1 VLASSVREL
10 NPLCI
15 DLNPTR
21 IFVHQSKKLIREPEG
36 KAALEGIVSEL
47 SSSEEADEEIRD
59 RARDYYQKLLRRR
72 ERNRSIREEESKT
85 REPTTMNRNLQTQP
99 QASGERLARDTGF
112 PEPFNN
118 ERNTTLPH
126 PDADT
131 GPNPVIEAPDFN
143 LSRTHSRRSIGPKQY
158 HTFRNPLGSS
168 RRSSRLSPGALTG
181 DGLAGLYDNIEYE
194 GGTRETRSKSEIERD
209 VESREG
215 LVSQDL
221 KRERKPNDSGIDMNI
236 NGNGFGE
243 RKIEHAGFKI
253 AEKKGVL
260 KKFGLKK

>member
-1 VLASSVREL
+1 
-10 NPLCI
+10 
-15 DLNPTR
+15 
-21 IFVHQSKKLIREPEG
+21 
-36 KAALEGIVSEL
+36 
-47 SSSEEADEEIRD
+47 
-59 RARDYYQKLLRRR
+59 
-72 ERNRSIREEESKT
+72 
-85 REPTTMNRNLQTQP
+85 MNRNLQTQP

-118 ERNTTLPH
+118 GRRATRERKMEKADVVVTSAERNTTLPH